1 MKLFDSVKS
10 RYKDFLLD
18 HPVLKVILSYTFSVL
33 GTVVAAFCIAYCYRS
48 FVYPSAHIG
57 DYSYNLVAG
66 GVSGFGQVIQMAF
79 KKIGIHLPITS
90 EQLQSIIYLLVN
102 TPLLL
107 LAFFKIGKG
116 FAMLSC
122 VNILLTSLFITIIPE
137 DLTTIFSIQ
146 DDLIARAIFA
156 GVLNGIGVSIAVELK
171 HSTGGTDIISTY
183 FAIKKGVSI
192 GKYVFFING
201 TIVLVYTILSSIST
215 PASEGVPGAAT
226 TALYTLVFFFTSMIV
241 IDTLSTRTK
250 KVELQIVTSEPRLGK
265 VLIQHF
271 PHGCTII
278 DAKGAYYG
286 TEKKVILTVI
296 SSFEL
301 KRAKELI
308 FKIDPTAFVTVNNTY
323 KVFGKFFIRPM
334 K

>member
-1 MKLFDSVKS
+1 MNFFNGIKQKYND
-10 RYKDFLLD
+10 YLLD
-18 HPVLKVILSYTFSVL
+18 HPVLKSILGYTFSIL
-33 GTVVAAFCIAYCYRS
+33 GTIVAAFCIAYCFRS
-48 FVYPSAHIG
+48 FVSPQAKIG
-57 DYSYNLVAG
+57 DYYYNLIAG
-66 GVSGFGQVIQMAF
+66 GVSGFGQLIQMAF
-79 KKIGIHLPITS
+79 NKIGIHIPLS
-90 EQLQSIIYLLVN
+90 HEQVQSIIYLLVN
-102 TPLLL
+102 VPLLL
-107 LAFFKIGKG
+107 LAFFKIGKR
-116 FAMLSC
+116 FAILSC
-122 VNILLTSLFITIIPE
+122 INILLTSLFISIIPE

-156 GVLNGIGVSIAVELK
+156 GVVNGLGTSIAVELK
-171 HSTGGTDIISTY
+171 HSTGGTDIISMY
-183 FAIKKGVSI
+183 FALKKGVSI

-201 TIVLVYTILSSIST
+201 SIVLVYTILASITTPSSQ
-215 PASEGVPGAAT
+215 GVPGAAT
-226 TALYTLVFFFTSMIV
+226 MALYTLVFFFTNMIV

-301 KRAKELI
+301 NRAKELI